1 MFTNNAICGTTED
14 ARVMILYYMFI
25 IKYLSKKYFVCF
37 LMDVARFELELLM
50 FSQFWVFSNEN
61 T

>member
-1 MFTNNAICGTTED
+1 MFTNNTICGTTED

-37 LMDVARFELELLM
+37 LFDVARFELELLT
-50 FSQFWVFSNEN
+50 FSQFWVFSNEI

>member
-1 MFTNNAICGTTED
+1 MFTNNATCGTTED

-37 LMDVARFELELLM
+37 LMDVARFELELLT
-50 FSQFWVFSNEN
+50 FSQFWVFSNEI